1 MTRIRAVA
9 RTRRAV
15 ILAYLEDIHSKPA
28 LKRENAACTIRFSPG
43 GSAWPLCGF
52 RRTAGRAGRKGSETK
67 QEITGEAAMGG
78 VNRLQKRP
86 GVPGV
91 KAAGQKR
98 EHRGN

>member
-43 GSAWPLCGF
+43 GSAWLVFGV
-52 RRTAGRAGRKGSETK
+52 RRTAARAPTHEWGRASIGMLTARQLCRNRYTTPTTRKTATTIVFSTS
-67 QEITGEAAMGG
+67 
-78 VNRLQKRP
+78 
-86 GVPGV
+86 
-91 KAAGQKR
+91 
-98 EHRGN
+98 